1 MGTIKTTNIEPI
13 ATNGTVTLGSSG
25 DTFTLATGVTMTVPS
40 GAMSGQNYP
49 AFKAVMTSNQ
59 AISATTETI
68 IQINS
73 EVFDI
78 GGYFNTSTYRFTPPA
93 GKYCFIANVANN
105 TVESYLYGRIY
116 KNGANLAQT
125 LVDATPSVMIPVH
138 VIDEANG
145 TDYYDLRAYAPTNTT
160 IISTTTSTFFSAF
173 RLGS

>member
-1 MGTIKTTNIEPI
+1 MADGTLKVGTITTSSGS
-13 ATNGTVTLGSSG
+13 GTITLGQSG
-25 DTFTLATGVTMTVPS
+25 DTITVPN
-40 GAMSGQNYP
+40 GGLSGQNYP
-49 AFKAVMTSNQ
+49 AFKAVMTSDQ

-125 LVDATPSVMIPVH
+125 LVDATPGVMIPVH

-145 TDYYDLRAYAPTNTT
+145 TDYYDLRAYAPTSTT

-173 RLGS
+173 RLGA